1 MSKSAERAPQK
12 RKRRVFRRDRVQPLP
27 SGPLELDPFQVEAIE
42 SLLAGYDVLVAAPTG
57 TGKTL
62 IAEKLLEKVIS
73 SGKGAVY
80 TSPIKALSNQKYRDF
95 VAQYGKEKVGLIT
108 GDLSI
113 NEGAPLLVMTTE
125 IFRNWCFANP
135 EMLDQTTHVI
145 FDEVHYLDDAERG
158 TAWEESII
166 FAPVHMRIVGLS
178 ATVPNVREIANWIAD
193 IRGRTVKIIEERRRA
208 VPLKLGWISV
218 EGDVLGEEEAHEY
231 IKEKAERRKGR
242 WTESD
247 LAGAAGDYEKRGRRS

>member
-1 MSKSAERAPQK
+1 MAGHAEKSYQR
-12 RKRRVFRRDRVQPLP
+12 RKKKGLRRDIPQIVPK
-27 SGPLELDPFQVEAIE
+27 GPLELDPFQAEAVEA
-42 SLLAGYDVLVAAPTG
+42 LLAGFDVLVAAPTG

-62 IAEKLLEKVIS
+62 IAERLLEWVIA

-95 VAQYGKEKVGLIT
+95 VAQYGKERVGLIT

-113 NEGAPLLVMTTE
+113 HEGAPLLVMTTE

-135 EMLDQTTHVI
+135 EMLQDTTHVI

-166 FAPVHMRIVGLS
+166 FAPEHMRILGLS
-178 ATVPNVREIANWIAD
+178 ATVPNIQEIANWIGH
-193 IRGRTVKIIEERRRA
+193 IRNRDVKVIIEKRRA
-208 VPLKLGWISV
+208 VPLELAWIA
-218 EGDVLGEEEAHEY
+218 ENGELLSLAQAKEY
-231 IKEKAERRKGR
+231 IKEK
-242 WTESD
+242 S
-247 LAGAAGDYEKRGRRS
+247 EKRKNRPALKTGEGKKQ